1 MTEARDI
8 PPLFS
13 ALRATWPLLLGVAI
27 LVLGNGL
34 QGSLLGVRAGLE
46 GFTAGMTG
54 LIMAGFYAGFLMGSL
69 AVPKLV
75 QRVGHVRVFG
85 ALASLASAA
94 VLLHAIWLS
103 VPGWIVIRLVTGFCF
118 AGLYIVCE
126 SWLNDRATNETRGQ
140 LLAIYMVIVTG
151 GMAAGQYLLT
161 LADPGGFALFALI
174 SILISICLLPM
185 MLGAAAQPGFLAPQA
200 MTLKRLIRV
209 SPAGTFGTFLAGL
222 AHSVLLTLSVVY
234 ADRIGFDVTDI
245 ANFMAAMLLGAVLLQ
260 LPIGRLSDG
269 MDRRRVILAL
279 SIVAAVACAL
289 LPWQEGATIWQA
301 VLAAIAIGGMSF
313 PLYAI
318 CVAYVNDYLEPQEMV
333 AASSGLYVIYGVG
346 ATIGPLVAGPL
357 MQAFG
362 PTGFSLYL
370 AIAHAILA
378 AFVIYRMT
386 VREAAPLDTQS
397 PYAPMPLRAG
407 QIAAQMN
414 PDAELPAEAETPV
427 QGGPMISPD
436 PSQ

>member
-1 MTEARDI
+1 MTEARETH
-8 PPLFS
+8 PLFT

-46 GFTAGMTG
+46 GFADSQTG

-69 AVPKLV
+69 AVPGLV

-140 LLAIYMVIVTG
+140 LLAVYMVIVTG

-161 LADPGGFALFALI
+161 LADPGGFVLFALI
-174 SILISICLLPM
+174 SILVSICLLPM
-185 MLGAAAQPGFLAPQA
+185 MLGASSQPGFLAPQA
-200 MTLKRLIRV
+200 MTLKRLIAV

-234 ADRIGFDVTDI
+234 AARIGFDVTDI
-245 ANFMAAMLLGAVLLQ
+245 ANFMAAMLMGGVLLQ

-269 MDRRRVILAL
+269 MDRRRIILAL
-279 SIVAAVACAL
+279 SIIAAIACVL
-289 LPWQEGATIWQA
+289 LPWQENTSIWRA
-301 VLAAIAIGGMSF
+301 ILAAAAIGGMSF

-318 CVAYVNDYLEPQEMV
+318 CVAYVNDYLQPQEMV
-333 AASSGLYVIYGVG
+333 GASSGLYVIYGVG
-346 ATIGPLVAGPL
+346 ATIGPLLAGPL
-357 MQAFG
+357 MQVFG
-362 PTGFSLYL
+362 PAGFSLYL
-370 AIAHAILA
+370 AIAHGILA
-378 AFVIYRMT
+378 AFVVYRMT
-386 VREAAPLDTQS
+386 VREAITADTQS
-397 PYAPMPLRAG
+397 AYAPMPLRAG
-407 QIAAQMN
+407 PIAAQLN
-414 PDAELPAEAETPV
+414 PEAELPAEADEPV
-427 QGGPMISPD
+427 EGGPIISPD
-436 PSQ
+436 A

>member
-1 MTEARDI
+1 MTEGREI
-8 PPLFS
+8 PPLIV

-46 GFTAGMTG
+46 GFAESETG

-94 VLLHAIWLS
+94 VLLHVIWLS

-140 LLAIYMVIVTG
+140 LLAVYMVIVTG

-161 LADPGGFALFALI
+161 LADPGGFVLFALI
-174 SILISICLLPM
+174 SILVSICLLPM
-185 MLGAAAQPGFLAPQA
+185 MLGAASQPGFLAPQA

-234 ADRIGFDVTDI
+234 AGRIGFEVTDI
-245 ANFMAAMLLGAVLLQ
+245 ANFMAAMLMGAVLLQ

-279 SIVAAVACAL
+279 SVVAAIACAA
-289 LPWQEGATIWQA
+289 LPWQEGDSIWRA
-301 VLAAIAIGGMSF
+301 ILAAAAIGGMSF

-318 CVAYVNDYLEPQEMV
+318 CVAYVNDYLQPQEMV
-333 AASSGLYVIYGVG
+333 GASAGLYVIYGVG

-357 MQAFG
+357 MQLFG
-362 PTGFSLYL
+362 PPGFALYL
-370 AIAHAILA
+370 AVAHTVLA
-378 AFVIYRMT
+378 VFVIYRMT
-386 VREAAPLDTQS
+386 VREAAPLETQS

-407 QIAAQMN
+407 QISAQMN
-414 PDAELPAEAETPV
+414 PDVELPADADKPV
-427 QGGPMISPD
+427 QGGPILSPD
-436 PSQ
+436 P

>member
-1 MTEARDI
+1 
-8 PPLFS
+8 
-13 ALRATWPLLLGVAI
+13 
-27 LVLGNGL
+27 
-34 QGSLLGVRAGLE
+34 
-46 GFTAGMTG
+46 
-54 LIMAGFYAGFLMGSL
+54 MAGFYAGFLMGSL

-94 VLLHAIWLS
+94 VLLHVIWVS

-140 LLAIYMVIVTG
+140 LLAVYMVIVTG
-151 GMAAGQYLLT
+151 GMAVGQYLLT
-161 LADPGGFALFALI
+161 LADPGGFVLFALI
-174 SILISICLLPM
+174 SILISVCLLPM

-234 ADRIGFDVTDI
+234 AGRIGFDLTDI
-245 ANFMAAMLLGAVLLQ
+245 ANFMAAMLMGAVLLQ

-279 SIVAAVACAL
+279 SVVAAIACIA
-289 LPWQEGATIWQA
+289 LPWQEGTSVWRAI
-301 VLAAIAIGGMSF
+301 LAAAAIGGMSF

-318 CVAYVNDYLEPQEMV
+318 CVAYVNDYLQPQEMV
-333 AASSGLYVIYGVG
+333 GASAGLYVIYGVG

-362 PTGFSLYL
+362 PLGFSLYL
-370 AIAHAILA
+370 AIAHTVLA

-386 VREAAPLDTQS
+386 VREAAPIETQS

-407 QIAAQMN
+407 QISAQMN
-414 PDAELPAEAETPV
+414 PDAELPAQADTPV
-427 QGGPMISPD
+427 QGGPILSPD
-436 PSQ
+436 P

>member
-1 MTEARDI
+1 MTEGREI
-8 PPLFS
+8 PPLFA

-46 GFTAGMTG
+46 GFAEGLTG

-94 VLLHAIWLS
+94 VLLHVIWLS

-140 LLAIYMVIVTG
+140 LLAVYMVIVTG
-151 GMAAGQYLLT
+151 GMAVGQYLLT
-161 LADPGGFALFALI
+161 LADPGGFVLFALI
-174 SILISICLLPM
+174 SILISVCLLPM

-234 ADRIGFDVTDI
+234 AGRIGFDLTDI
-245 ANFMAAMLLGAVLLQ
+245 ANFMAAMLMGAVLLQ

-269 MDRRRVILAL
+269 TDRRRIILAL
-279 SIVAAVACAL
+279 SVIAAIACAA
-289 LPWQEGATIWQA
+289 LPWQEGASIWRA
-301 VLAAIAIGGMSF
+301 ILAATAIGGMSF

-318 CVAYVNDYLEPQEMV
+318 CVAYVNDYLQPQEMV
-333 AASSGLYVIYGVG
+333 GASAGLYVIYGVG

-362 PTGFSLYL
+362 PLGFSLYL
-370 AIAHAILA
+370 AVAHTVLA

-386 VREAAPLDTQS
+386 VREAAPIETQS

-407 QIAAQMN
+407 QISAQMN
-414 PDAELPAEAETPV
+414 PDAELPAEADTPV
-427 QGGPMISPD
+427 QGGPILSPD
-436 PSQ
+436 P